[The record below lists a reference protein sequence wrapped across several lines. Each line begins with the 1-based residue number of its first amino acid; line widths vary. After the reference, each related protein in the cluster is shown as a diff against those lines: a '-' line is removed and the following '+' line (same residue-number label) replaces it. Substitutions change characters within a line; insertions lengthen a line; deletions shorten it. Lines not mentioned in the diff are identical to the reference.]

1 MVNGI
6 CKFLFGICDLILDT
20 PIRIKRMVVEKHEI
34 MKRWE
39 EEVLL
44 LKKEMVNFI
53 SWYMDV
59 ESPRLK
65 KVAEGMQ
72 AKIDG

>member
-1 MVNGI
+1 MAFANFCLEFVT
-6 CKFLFGICDLILDT
+6 FILDT
-20 PIRIKRMVVEKHEI
+20 PIRITRMIVEKHEI
-34 MKRWE
+34 TKRWGE
-39 EEVLL
+39 EPSL

-59 ESPRLK
+59 EIPRLK
-65 KVAEGMQ
+65 TVAEGMQ

>member
-1 MVNGI
+1 
-6 CKFLFGICDLILDT
+6 
-20 PIRIKRMVVEKHEI
+20 MVVEKHEI

-39 EEVLL
+39 EEVSL

-59 ESPRLK
+59 EILRLK
-65 KVAEGMQ
+65 KFAEEMQ

>member
-1 MVNGI
+1 MAFASFCLEFVT
-6 CKFLFGICDLILDT
+6 FILDT

-39 EEVLL
+39 GEEVSL
-44 LKKEMVNFI
+44 LKKKMVNFI

-59 ESPRLK
+59 EIPRLK

>member
-1 MVNGI
+1 MESCVAVL
-6 CKFLFGICDLILDT
+6 LFTLCNVDT

-39 EEVLL
+39 EEVSL
-44 LKKEMVNFI
+44 LKKDMVNFI
-53 SWYMDV
+53 SWHMDV
-59 ESPRLK
+59 EMPRLK

-72 AKIDG
+72 AKSDG

>member
-1 MVNGI
+1 MIVG
-6 CKFLFGICDLILDT
+6 KL
-20 PIRIKRMVVEKHEI
+20 EI

-39 EEVLL
+39 EEVSLL
-44 LKKEMVNFI
+44 QKEMVNFI

-59 ESPRLK
+59 EIPRLK

>member
-1 MVNGI
+1 MAFASFCLEFVTY
-6 CKFLFGICDLILDT
+6 ILET
-20 PIRIKRMVVEKHEI
+20 PIRLKRMIVGKHEI

-39 EEVLL
+39 EEVSL

-59 ESPRLK
+59 EIPRLK

>member
-1 MVNGI
+1 MAFASFCLEFVT
-6 CKFLFGICDLILDT
+6 FILDT

-39 EEVLL
+39 EEVSL

-59 ESPRLK
+59 EIPRLK
-65 KVAEGMQ
+65 KFAEGMQ

>member
-1 MVNGI
+1 MAFASFWLEFVA
-6 CKFLFGICDLILDT
+6 FILDT
-20 PIRIKRMVVEKHEI
+20 PIRRIKRMIVEKHEI
-34 MKRWE
+34 MKRCE
-39 EEVLL
+39 EEVSL
-44 LKKEMVNFI
+44 LKTEMVNFI

-59 ESPRLK
+59 EILRLK

>member
-1 MVNGI
+1 MAFASFCFEFVT
-6 CKFLFGICDLILDT
+6 FILDT

-39 EEVLL
+39 EEVSL

-59 ESPRLK
+59 EIPRLK
-65 KVAEGMQ
+65 KFAEEMQ

>member
-1 MVNGI
+1 
-6 CKFLFGICDLILDT
+6 
-20 PIRIKRMVVEKHEI
+20 MVVEKHEI

-39 EEVLL
+39 EEVSL

-59 ESPRLK
+59 EIPRLK
-65 KVAEGMQ
+65 KFAEEMQ